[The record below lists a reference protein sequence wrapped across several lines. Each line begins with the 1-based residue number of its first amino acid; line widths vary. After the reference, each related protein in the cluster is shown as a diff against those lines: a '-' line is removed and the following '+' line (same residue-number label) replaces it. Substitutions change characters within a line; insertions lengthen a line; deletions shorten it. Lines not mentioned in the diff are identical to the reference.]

1 LYTFQQSH
9 VHFIARVVVGFVWIY
24 HGAVPKLLFQ
34 HQDELVIV
42 RPAGVSVESAPT
54 IVNWIG
60 VAEFLIGLCVLCGI
74 PSVRWPF
81 IFTILFGIGVTAG
94 AAIQL
99 PHFLVAAF
107 NPVSLNVQLIA
118 LSVIGL
124 ISVRDSHSAPL
135 SQESGRKTVP

>member
-1 LYTFQQSH
+1 MYTFQQSH

-34 HQDELVIV
+34 HQDELAIV
-42 RPAGVSVESAPT
+42 RSAGVSVESAPT

-60 VAEFLIGLCVLCGI
+60 VAEILIGLCVLCGI

-94 AAIQL
+94 AAIQS

-124 ISVRDSHSAPL
+124 WSIDDSHSARP
-135 SQESGRKTVP
+135 SQESGRKTAP